1 MQWQAIRKNYP
12 QQWLLLEALKAH
24 SEGEKRILDQLAILG
39 AFSDSVAALQSYS
52 QLHRESPGR
61 ELYVFHTSR
70 ETLDVVER
78 QWLGIRT
85 LQ

>member
-1 MQWQAIRKNYP
+1 MQWQAIRKTYP
-12 QQWLLLEALKAH
+12 QQWLLLEALKVH
-24 SEGEKRILDQLAILG
+24 SEGDKRILDQLAVLG
-39 AFSDSVAALQSYS
+39 TFGDSVMALQSYA

-78 QWLGIRT
+78 QWLGIRS

>member
-1 MQWQAIRKNYP
+1 MQWQAIRKTYP

-24 SEGEKRILDQLAILG
+24 SEGDKRILDQLAVLG
-39 AFSDSVAALQSYS
+39 TFGDSVTALQSYA
-52 QLHRESPGR
+52 QLYRESPGR

-78 QWLGIRT
+78 QWLGIRS